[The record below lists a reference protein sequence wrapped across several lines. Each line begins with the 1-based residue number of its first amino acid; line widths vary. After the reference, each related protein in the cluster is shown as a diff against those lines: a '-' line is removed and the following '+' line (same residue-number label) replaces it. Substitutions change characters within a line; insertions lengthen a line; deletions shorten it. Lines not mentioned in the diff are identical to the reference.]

1 MLANQLCPPFIGV
14 ATGFSASKLDGCI
27 KGTQEITDSISKI
40 PGIDTVVFITR
51 GSYYITGHELLP
63 ERKVIFREWP
73 AQLSEI
79 PTTSERVD
87 IFQSALQNTV
97 DLYSGQGKKVFI
109 VSENPELPFNVKSCA
124 NFGVPRALSESYCAP
139 QSKSEVLKR
148 QRLARDIWKSIN
160 NATYI
165 DTLDLFCP
173 TDKCKYLNSG
183 TLLYSDDDHLSKEG
197 SVLQAERIGEFVN

>member
-1 MLANQLCPPFIGV
+1 M
-14 ATGFSASKLDGCI
+14 
-27 KGTQEITDSISKI
+27 
-40 PGIDTVVFITR
+40 
-51 GSYYITGHELLP
+51 
-63 ERKVIFREWP
+63 FRQWP

-79 PTTSERVD
+79 PSTGERVD

-97 DLYSGQGKKVFI
+97 DLYAGQGKKVFI

-124 NFGVPRALSESYCAP
+124 NFGVPRALSESYCTP

-165 DTLDLFCP
+165 DTLGVFCP
-173 TDKCKYLNSG
+173 TEKCNYLNSG
-183 TLLYSDDDHLSKEG
+183 TLLYSDDDHLSKVG
-197 SVLQAERIGEFVN
+197 SALQAERIGEFVN